1 MQTITAEIGMNLLV
15 QWSLVGGF
23 LIGLLGSMVTAAG
36 YVSALRITQR
46 EHSRRLDAMEQ
57 SSQLA
62 NERMLRMEQGIAK
75 LLERTR
81 HMG

>member
-57 SSQLA
+57 SFQLT
-62 NERMLRMEQGIAK
+62 NERMLRLEQGIGK